1 MLNINQYLHSK
12 SERVGL
18 FCHLGLPEDTTEEE
32 FVEFMSKCGIIME
45 DNGTS

>member
-12 SERVGL
+12 SEHVGL
-18 FCHLGLPEDTTEEE
+18 FCHLGLPEGTTEEE

-45 DNGTS
+45 DNDTS